1 MLRPL
6 RLKRGETMSG
16 SRKMLKL
23 VSIVAAI
30 TGLAMWTFGLA
41 VAGAGLFGGT
51 AISGTDAAPLYM
63 GVSGVSGLCF
73 VVMGL
78 MGMRASNVPSRSGT
92 SIATAFGSL
101 AVSAVAVLF
110 WSWQG
115 FVKIDL
121 PNAALLVIGVVE
133 ALVILV
139 FARKVKKEHETWH

>member
-1 MLRPL
+1 
-6 RLKRGETMSG
+6 MSS

-23 VSIVAAI
+23 VAIVAAI

-92 SIATAFGSL
+92 SIVTAFGSL

-115 FVKIDL
+115 FVKIDA
-121 PNAALLVIGVVE
+121 PNAVLLVVGVLE
-133 ALVILV
+133 ALTILF
-139 FARKVKKEHETWH
+139 FARKVKKEHGTWH

>member
-1 MLRPL
+1 
-6 RLKRGETMSG
+6 MSG
-16 SRKMLKL
+16 SRKLLKL

-30 TGLAMWTFGLA
+30 TGLAMLTFGLA

-92 SIATAFGSL
+92 AVATSFGSL
-101 AVSAVAVLF
+101 AVTAVAVLF

-115 FVKIDL
+115 FVKIDI
-121 PNAALLVIGVVE
+121 PNAILLVVGAVE
-133 ALVILV
+133 AIAVLML
-139 FARKVKKEHETWH
+139 ARKVKKEHATWH

>member
-1 MLRPL
+1 
-6 RLKRGETMSG
+6 MSS

-23 VSIVAAI
+23 VAIVAAI

-41 VAGAGLFGGT
+41 VAG
-51 AISGTDAAPLYM
+51 AAPLYM

-92 SIATAFGSL
+92 SIVTAFGSL

-115 FVKIDL
+115 FVKIDA
-121 PNAALLVIGVVE
+121 PNAVLLVVGVLE
-133 ALVILV
+133 ALTILF
-139 FARKVKKEHETWH
+139 FARKVKKEHDTWH

>member
-1 MLRPL
+1 MRPL
-6 RLKRGETMSG
+6 RLTRGEAMSS

-30 TGLAMWTFGLA
+30 SGLAMWTFGLA

-101 AVSAVAVLF
+101 AVSAVAAVF

-115 FVKIDL
+115 FVKIDI
-121 PNAALLVIGVVE
+121 PNAALLVIGVIE
-133 ALVILV
+133 ALVILLL
-139 FARKVKKEHETWH
+139 ARKVKKEHETWH

>member
-1 MLRPL
+1 MRPL
-6 RLKRGETMSG
+6 RLTRGEAMSS

-30 TGLAMWTFGLA
+30 SGLAMWTFGLA

-101 AVSAVAVLF
+101 AVSAVAAVF

-115 FVKIDL
+115 FVKIDI
-121 PNAALLVIGVVE
+121 PNAALLVICVIE
-133 ALVILV
+133 AMVILLL
-139 FARKVKKEHETWH
+139 ARKVKKEHETWH

>member
-1 MLRPL
+1 MRPL
-6 RLKRGETMSG
+6 RLTRGEAMSS

-30 TGLAMWTFGLA
+30 SGLAMWTFGLA

-78 MGMRASNVPSRSGT
+78 MGMRASNVPARSGT

-101 AVSAVAVLF
+101 AASAVAAVF

-115 FVKIDL
+115 FVKIDI
-121 PNAALLVIGVVE
+121 PNAALLVIGVIE
-133 ALVILV
+133 ALVVL
-139 FARKVKKEHETWH
+139 FLARKVKKEHETWH

>member
-1 MLRPL
+1 MRPL
-6 RLKRGETMSG
+6 RLTRGEAMSS

-30 TGLAMWTFGLA
+30 SGLAMWTFGLA
-41 VAGAGLFGGT
+41 VTGAGLFGGT

-101 AVSAVAVLF
+101 AVSAVAAVF
-110 WSWQG
+110 WSC
-115 FVKIDL
+115 
-121 PNAALLVIGVVE
+121 LLYTS
-133 ALVILV
+133 
-139 FARKVKKEHETWH
+139 R

>member
-1 MLRPL
+1 MRPL
-6 RLKRGETMSG
+6 RLTRGEAMSS

-23 VSIVAAI
+23 ASIVAAI
-30 TGLAMWTFGLA
+30 SGLAMWTFGLA

-101 AVSAVAVLF
+101 AVSAVAAVF

-115 FVKIDL
+115 FVKIDI
-121 PNAALLVIGVVE
+121 PNAALLVIGVIE
-133 ALVILV
+133 ALVVL
-139 FARKVKKEHETWH
+139 FLARKVKKEHETWH

>member
-1 MLRPL
+1 
-6 RLKRGETMSG
+6 MSS
-16 SRKMLKL
+16 SRKTLKL

-41 VAGAGLFGGT
+41 IAGAGLLGGT

-78 MGMRASNVPSRSGT
+78 MGMRASNVPSRSGI

-101 AVSAVAVLF
+101 AASAVAVLF

-115 FVKIDL
+115 FVKIDVA
-121 PNAALLVIGVVE
+121 NAVLLVVGALE
-133 ALVILV
+133 ALAILF

>member
-1 MLRPL
+1 MRPL
-6 RLKRGETMSG
+6 RLTRGEAMSS

-30 TGLAMWTFGLA
+30 SGLAMWTFGLA

-101 AVSAVAVLF
+101 AVSAVAAVF

-115 FVKIDL
+115 FVTIDI
-121 PNAALLVIGVVE
+121 PNAALLVIGVIE
-133 ALVILV
+133 ALVVL
-139 FARKVKKEHETWH
+139 FLARKVKKEHETWH